1 MRPRLRPTGRG
12 GSTLAERSSVA
23 ACVASNRR
31 TTTCRE
37 VTLESLGS
45 LGVGEA
51 IPAQRVES
59 IPRRILGRRSY
70 LFAGA
75 RRVFGGGGATSSTV
89 LHREQLSLLKLL
101 NLKDECGG
109 ESGIRPP
116 SRSALRRDLIL
127 SASHPA
133 VARADVRRER
143 RRMAERVGFE
153 PTVEFPLH
161 TLSKRAPSTTRTSLR
176 IFRISSLQ
184 ASG

>member
-1 MRPRLRPTGRG
+1 MIRPVVPAAETSTSGIETGVVDRVPVRALPRKETAAVRPRLRPTGRG

-70 LFAGA
+70 LFC
-75 RRVFGGGGATSSTV
+75 RRLPRLRCGGGDLQHRIAPGTAEPVEVVESKGRMWRREWDSSAFALRASAGSHLV
-89 LHREQLSLLKLL
+89 SE
-101 NLKDECGG
+101 
-109 ESGIRPP
+109 P
-116 SRSALRRDLIL
+116 SRR
-127 SASHPA
+127 
-133 VARADVRRER
+133 
-143 RRMAERVGFE
+143 
-153 PTVEFPLH
+153 
-161 TLSKRAPSTTRTSLR
+161 
-176 IFRISSLQ
+176 SSR
-184 ASG
+184 